1 MSDIAHPKK
10 KKKEKHPKDMTTKEA
25 MEHLFTPEGYKI
37 IKRHIAEVEKKSS
50 TKKG

>member
-1 MSDIAHPKK
+1 MSDIDHPK

-37 IKRHIAEVEKKSS
+37 IKRHIAEVEKKG

>member
-1 MSDIAHPKK
+1 MK
-10 KKKEKHPKDMTTKEA
+10 KKKEKHPKDMNTKQA

-50 TKKG
+50 TKKA

>member
-1 MSDIAHPKK
+1 MSRITHPK

-25 MEHLFTPEGYKI
+25 MEYLFTPEGHRI
-37 IKRHIAEVEKKSS
+37 IKRHIADIEKKSS